1 MRYYELTCLI
11 SLDLSSEGINSFQEK
26 IISHIQDEKGI
37 LIKTNKVSKKIL
49 GLPVRKEKEVL
60 LLSLDFQLNPEGLEN
75 LERKLKAESQIL
87 RYLLIAEKIPAATEV
102 AEKSSRFPRKIVKP
116 KLKVELK
123 EIEKKLEEI
132 LGE

>member
-1 MRYYELTCLI
+1 MGYWVC
-11 SLDLSSEGINSFQEK
+11 
-26 IISHIQDEKGI
+26 
-37 LIKTNKVSKKIL
+37 KTRVL
-49 GLPVRKEKEVL
+49 YPAQKEKEAL

-87 RYLLIAEKIPAATEV
+87 RYLLIAKKIPAATEI
-102 AEKSSRFPRKIVKP
+102 AEKSSRFPKKIVKP
-116 KLKVELK
+116 KSKVELK